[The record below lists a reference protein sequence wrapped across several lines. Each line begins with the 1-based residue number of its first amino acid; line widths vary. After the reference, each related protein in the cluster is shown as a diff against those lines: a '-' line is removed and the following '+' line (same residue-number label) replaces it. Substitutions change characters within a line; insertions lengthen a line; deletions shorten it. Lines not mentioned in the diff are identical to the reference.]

1 MAAVKLVGKCE
12 PEEWHLPTP
21 RLVALRLH
29 EEAGHCALW
38 NGYQM
43 GGWQLHPLSFWRAHS

>member
-1 MAAVKLVGKCE
+1 MAAVELVGKCG
-12 PEEWHLPTP
+12 PEGWHPPTP

-29 EEAGHCALW
+29 DKAGHCALW
-38 NGYQM
+38 NGGQM